1 MVFIAAGMGGGCG
14 TGAAPVVAEI
24 AKELGILTVA
34 VVTMPF
40 SFEGRK
46 HMQVAES
53 GVELLR
59 KAADAIIVI
68 PNNNLKF
75 ATDSKLTF
83 INAFAIADSILVQTV
98 GSIIDL
104 VQKTALINSDF
115 ADITTVMQ
123 NSGVTHVG
131 ICRAAGLNRAQTV
144 FESIRKSKLLDT
156 TIENAKAVLLC
167 ITASSRVE
175 LEEIDTLSSA
185 VRRDV
190 HPEANIIF
198 GLRTDDMMGDDL
210 QAMIIAT
217 TFEEN
222 TKQIR

>member
-14 TGAAPVVAEI
+14 TGAAPGVAEI

-46 HMQVAES
+46 RMQVAES

-123 NSGVTHVG
+123 NSGITHVG
-131 ICRAAGLNRAQTV
+131 LCRAAGPNRAQTV
-144 FESIRKSKLLDT
+144 FESIRKRKLLDT

-175 LEEIDTLSSA
+175 LEEIETLSSA
-185 VRRDV
+185 VRTDV